1 MAPTANRPAP
11 AQPASRSKNARAPVV
26 PVIPLPI
33 AQKQQQARQL
43 KQEKQDELEKEKK
56 VKEAA
61 EAMEAKEA
69 KEATE
74 AKERAE
80 LEQKKK
86 LDEKHRKLKE
96 NIPLTPTAN
105 NTSKTDAASP
115 IPKSPSDIP
124 SSPPAATESTPRTAH
139 GTATTVS
146 TPDLK
151 IPQSPNV
158 HAPAATVAVPAAA
171 AVATV
176 SSPPD
181 TTGRQTPATGHA
193 VYSDTSTHSLHA
205 ALSAG
210 LSTNGNVPADFVFP
224 VQSRSGSAACHC
236 APPAR
241 HPANAPPHVFHQ
253 THISNNSITFGFQ
266 PSNNPSPAPVGHG
279 PLPPPP
285 GLLAGP
291 PYVPFNAPNM
301 GPGDW
306 AGPPSVAPISDLNG
320 FTPVTSGFNSNPG
333 SFRGSHSPDHAV
345 DGVTYGHQA
354 GPFAPPGL
362 NGTMPSRNNSMPAMS
377 PYFFNPGFPGGGP
390 LERHGGPGGAPGGSP
405 VRVVDFQLIQHLQ
418 QQVHHSFDNP
428 QTADTHILLH
438 FPKEPSQASRNAR
451 SDPRNNEQSKMFA
464 GHRAVLSQSY
474 TIAQFLRNDPG
485 TMHPG
490 PYNQPVFSYHL
501 KIDDPFLT
509 SEAAMQAL
517 RSLYGLPIESLS
529 AANQPI
535 GGAMDKALANLAA
548 GFLFMLENVKA
559 VGAEQVRQLISWET
573 VERVFAFCLN
583 GASFPNLPDNPN
595 PNPYEQPFLRA
606 DFRYGDSTSPII
618 RRLLQAAIDFVV
630 RNFPREVQL
639 SLGGAVDSALPRSS
653 RFPIEASTKANKAE
667 HQVHASVQINSTGG
681 FAASAGADAAHSRS
695 TGSVSMPFRSSAGG
709 SAGQVGAKSPHLMFG
724 DFAPREDSAPSFNFP
739 KANGVVA
746 GTASVVALSQILVSL
761 PFGYLKH
768 ILEHPALGIAAANA
782 EAQGSIPL
790 ERRRALAGSVI
801 EERERRRQDALN
813 SIRAGL
819 VIDIA
824 EQRDAVLSRVQGPA
838 PPQHRDHPFAVD
850 AWDALGWKEYSYGD
864 EPTLGRMWAQSE
876 TSR

>member
-11 AQPASRSKNARAPVV
+11 SQPASRPKNARAPVV

-43 KQEKQDELEKEKK
+43 KQQKQEELEKEKK
-56 VKEAA
+56 AA
-61 EAMEAKEA
+61 EAKKAQEQ
-69 KEATE
+69 
-74 AKERAE
+74 AE

-86 LDEKHRKLKE
+86 LDEKRLKLKE
-96 NIPLTPTAN
+96 NVPLTPTSN
-105 NTSKTDAASP
+105 NTTKTVIASP
-115 IPKSPSDIP
+115 TLKSPSDIP
-124 SSPPAATESTPRTAH
+124 SSPPAATDSTPRTAH

-146 TPDLK
+146 SPDSK
-151 IPQSPNV
+151 IPPSP
-158 HAPAATVAVPAAA
+158 HADAPAATVAAPAAPVA
-171 AVATV
+171 AVAA
-176 SSPPD
+176 SLPE
-181 TTGRQTPATGHA
+181 TTGRQTPATGPA
-193 VYSDTSTHSLHA
+193 VYSGTPSHNLHA
-205 ALSAG
+205 PLLAG
-210 LSTNGNVPADFVFP
+210 LPPNGNVPADFVFP
-224 VQSRSGSAACHC
+224 VQSRSASAARHRG
-236 APPAR
+236 PSAR
-241 HPANAPPHVFHQ
+241 HPANAPPHGFHQ
-253 THISNNSITFGFQ
+253 THLSNNSITFGFQ

-306 AGPPSVAPISDLNG
+306 AGPPGVAPVGDVNG
-320 FTPVTSGFNSNPG
+320 YTPTTAGFNSSNPG

-345 DGVTYGHQA
+345 DGIAYGHQA
-354 GPFAPPGL
+354 GPFPLPGP
-362 NGTMPSRNNSMPAMS
+362 NGTIPPRNDSMPAMS
-377 PYFFNPGFPGGGP
+377 PHFFHPEYPGGGP

-418 QQVHHSFDNP
+418 QQVHHSFDSP

-438 FPKEPSQASRNAR
+438 FPKDPSQASRNAR

-529 AANQPI
+529 AAGQPI

-559 VGAEQVRQLISWET
+559 VGAEQVSQLISWET

-583 GASFPNLPDNPN
+583 GASFPNLPDNPS

-618 RRLLQAAIDFVV
+618 RRLLQAAIGFVV
-630 RNFPREVQL
+630 RNFPHDVQL
-639 SLGGAVDSALPRSS
+639 SLGGVVDSALPRFS
-653 RFPIEASTKANKAE
+653 RFPAEVSTKAHKAAAQA
-667 HQVHASVQINSTGG
+667 HVSAQINSTSGI
-681 FAASAGADAAHSRS
+681 AVSTGADAAHSRS
-695 TGSVSMPFRSSAGG
+695 NGSVSMPFRSSAGG
-709 SAGQVGAKSPHLMFG
+709 STGQAGIKSPQLMFG
-724 DFAPREDSAPSFNFP
+724 DFAPREDSASSLPFP

-746 GTASVVALSQILVSL
+746 DTACVVALSQILVSL

-768 ILEHPALGIAAANA
+768 ILEHPALGTATANA
-782 EAQGSIPL
+782 EAQGPITF
-790 ERRRALAGSVI
+790 ERRRALIGSVT
-801 EERERRRQDALN
+801 EERERHRQDALN

-824 EQRDAVLSRVQGPA
+824 EQREAVLSRVQGPA
-838 PPQHRDHPFAVD
+838 SPQHRDHPFAVD
-850 AWDALGWKEYSYGD
+850 AWDSLGWKEYSYGD
-864 EPTLGRMWAQSE
+864 EPKLGRVWAQSE